1 MHRREQSASTPS
13 RGARTIRANKRTT
26 STKAL
31 KARPRAAI
39 IASPDRN
46 TRPAHGARPTTKD
59 GTEEKEM
66 KSTNMKIALIAPAA
80 ALLASAGAQA
90 VIVLNNN
97 DTVNLG
103 ALMSTES
110 DRKFI
115 IGDKMFTF
123 EYVTSPSFNIQNFDI
138 TAKISEGANEYGLHN
153 IAFDLTGP
161 FVDGGVNDQTVQDM
175 NLQYKV
181 EVLPEYFDR
190 GIRLKDC
197 SLSFN
202 GSSGGQGSF
211 ARVAETIYET
221 DTGHLLGNLNVYNNF
236 GPPPSTLLQDSID
249 FRATHP
255 EGYRSLE
262 CNKNL
267 KFFANTDGGF
277 ASCSF
282 VRQEFSQM
290 PAPGAVALLGIA
302 GITGSRRRRA

>member
-1 MHRREQSASTPS
+1 
-13 RGARTIRANKRTT
+13 
-26 STKAL
+26 
-31 KARPRAAI
+31 
-39 IASPDRN
+39 
-46 TRPAHGARPTTKD
+46 
-59 GTEEKEM
+59 M
-66 KSTNMKIALIAPAA
+66 KSIHRNLALIAPVA

-90 VIVLNNN
+90 VIVLENNQ
-97 DTVNLG
+97 TVNLG
-103 ALMSTES
+103 ALMATGS

-115 IGDKMFTF
+115 IADKLFSF

-138 TAKISEGANEYGLHN
+138 TAKISESTNQYGLHN

-181 EVLPEYFDR
+181 EILPEYYDR

-197 SLSFN
+197 MLAFN

-211 ARVAETIYET
+211 ARVAESIFDT
-221 DTGHLLGNLNVYNNF
+221 DTGRLLGNLNVYNNF
-236 GPPPSTLLQDSID
+236 GPPPSILLQDQID
-249 FRATHP
+249 FMATHP

-302 GITGSRRRRA
+302 GITGSRRRRS